1 MGREIKFRAWY
12 KPLGVMI
19 QPDKLEMINFDTKVL
34 GVYMEMEGMGYHVLR
49 MYDFELMQYTGLQDK
64 NGREIYEGDILQDDY
79 GAGEV
84 EWVQEHCAYMVF
96 TRNPSIYHRLESDG
110 KLVQSEVI
118 GSIYENPE
126 LLEARGDDN

>member
-1 MGREIKFRAWY
+1 MSREIKFRAWVVRDSEDDAEIV
-12 KPLGVMI
+12 P
-19 QPDKLEMINFDTKVL
+19 
-34 GVYMEMEGMGYHVLR
+34 YMEDMNGVESYNDPFEEHRKGNIVL
-49 MYDFELMQYTGLQDK
+49 LQYTGLQDK

-84 EWVQEHCAYMVF
+84 EWVKEHCAYMVF

-126 LLEARGDDN
+126 LLEV